1 MCSSMAAGRNW
12 GLVESGLGK
21 TEAVGAA
28 AGSFEERDA
37 LGRVKLGRGSTD
49 WTRQRTANPR
59 RSARAGCT
67 SARLMMLP

>member
-49 WTRQRTANPR
+49 SMANPR